1 MNNIISINTS
11 KNILQTTVY
20 ASLFVQVI
28 TGIFDFYVLK
38 LNVVPSMMILKDLL
52 LLELVVQLIEGSFY
66 IWLAYSF
73 VSIENIT
80 PHRYYD
86 WFLTTPTMLITFSIY
101 LIYLKNEYEQKL
113 NTNTN
118 TTKTIKLLRQLT
130 PEFPRFSLRLQQAP
144 FATLKASA
152 RSNNDTDTFVQILQK
167 NAYILI
173 PIVLLNALMLIFGYL
188 GEINIIKEKI
198 AVLCG
203 FIPFILC
210 FTLIYEKYAKY
221 SEQGIIL
228 FWYFVSVWS
237 LYGVAALFP
246 YNLKNIF
253 YNILDLFA
261 KNFFGLYLAYIIW
274 HNKI

>member
-52 LLELVVQLIEGSFY
+52 LLELIVQLIEGSFY

-113 NTNTN
+113 NTNT
-118 TTKTIKLLRQLT
+118 TKTI
-130 PEFPRFSLRLQQAP
+130 
-144 FATLKASA
+144 
-152 RSNNDTDTFVQILQK
+152 NNDTDTFVQILQK
-167 NAYILI
+167 NAYIFI
-173 PIVLLNALMLIFGYL
+173 PILILNALMLIFGYL
-188 GEINIIKEKI
+188 GEINIIKEKF
-198 AVLCG
+198 AVLFG

-221 SEQGIIL
+221 SEQGLIL

>member
-52 LLELVVQLIEGSFY
+52 LLELIVQLIEGSFY

-113 NTNTN
+113 NTNT
-118 TTKTIKLLRQLT
+118 TKTI
-130 PEFPRFSLRLQQAP
+130 
-144 FATLKASA
+144 
-152 RSNNDTDTFVQILQK
+152 NNDTDTFVQILQK
-167 NAYILI
+167 NAYIFI
-173 PIVLLNALMLIFGYL
+173 PILILNALMLIFGYL

-221 SEQGIIL
+221 SEQGLIL

>member
-28 TGIFDFYVLK
+28 TGIIDFYVLK

-113 NTNTN
+113 NTNT
-118 TTKTIKLLRQLT
+118 TKTI
-130 PEFPRFSLRLQQAP
+130 
-144 FATLKASA
+144 
-152 RSNNDTDTFVQILQK
+152 NNDTDTFVQILQK

-221 SEQGIIL
+221 SEQGLIL

-261 KNFFGLYLAYIIW
+261 KNFFGLYLA
-274 HNKI
+274 

>member
-113 NTNTN
+113 NTNT
-118 TTKTIKLLRQLT
+118 TKTI
-130 PEFPRFSLRLQQAP
+130 
-144 FATLKASA
+144 
-152 RSNNDTDTFVQILQK
+152 NNDTDTFVQILQK

-221 SEQGIIL
+221 SEQGLIL

>member
-1 MNNIISINTS
+1 
-11 KNILQTTVY
+11 
-20 ASLFVQVI
+20 
-28 TGIFDFYVLK
+28 
-38 LNVVPSMMILKDLL
+38 
-52 LLELVVQLIEGSFY
+52 
-66 IWLAYSF
+66 
-73 VSIENIT
+73 
-80 PHRYYD
+80 
-86 WFLTTPTMLITFSIY
+86 MLITFSIY

-113 NTNTN
+113 NMERTEALSRAKGEGDQWNLNNTN
-118 TTKTIKLLRQLT
+118 TTKPI
-130 PEFPRFSLRLQQAP
+130 
-144 FATLKASA
+144 
-152 RSNNDTDTFVQILQK
+152 NNDTFVEILQK
-167 NAYILI
+167 NAYIFI
-173 PIVLLNALMLIFGYL
+173 PILFLNALMLIFGYL

-210 FTLIYEKYAKY
+210 FTIIYEKYAKY
-221 SEQGIIL
+221 SEQGLIL

-274 HNKI
+274 YNKI

>member
-52 LLELVVQLIEGSFY
+52 LLELIVQLIEGSFY

-113 NTNTN
+113 NTNT
-118 TTKTIKLLRQLT
+118 TKTI
-130 PEFPRFSLRLQQAP
+130 
-144 FATLKASA
+144 
-152 RSNNDTDTFVQILQK
+152 NNDTDTFVQILQK

-221 SEQGIIL
+221 SEQGLIL

>member
-113 NTNTN
+113 NTNT
-118 TTKTIKLLRQLT
+118 TKTI
-130 PEFPRFSLRLQQAP
+130 
-144 FATLKASA
+144 
-152 RSNNDTDTFVQILQK
+152 NNDTDTFVQILQK

-173 PIVLLNALMLIFGYL
+173 PILILNALMLIFGYL
-188 GEINIIKEKI
+188 GEINIIKEKF
-198 AVLCG
+198 AVLFG

-221 SEQGIIL
+221 SEQGLIL

>member
-118 TTKTIKLLRQLT
+118 TTKTI
-130 PEFPRFSLRLQQAP
+130 
-144 FATLKASA
+144 
-152 RSNNDTDTFVQILQK
+152 NNNTDTFVQILQK

-173 PIVLLNALMLIFGYL
+173 PILFLNALMLIFGYL
-188 GEINIIKEKI
+188 GEINIIKEKF
-198 AVLCG
+198 AVLFG

-221 SEQGIIL
+221 SEQGLIL

>member
-20 ASLFVQVI
+20 ASLFVQII

-52 LLELVVQLIEGSFY
+52 LLELIVQIIEGSFY

-113 NTNTN
+113 NTDTN
-118 TTKTIKLLRQLT
+118 TTKTINN
-130 PEFPRFSLRLQQAP
+130 
-144 FATLKASA
+144 
-152 RSNNDTDTFVQILQK
+152 NNDTFVEILQK

-173 PIVLLNALMLIFGYL
+173 PILFLNALMLIFGYL
-188 GEINIIKEKI
+188 GEINIIKEKM

-203 FIPFILC
+203 FIPFVLC
-210 FTLIYEKYAKY
+210 FTIIYEKYAKY
-221 SEQGIIL
+221 SEQGLIL

>member
-28 TGIFDFYVLK
+28 TGIIDFYVLK

-113 NTNTN
+113 NTNT
-118 TTKTIKLLRQLT
+118 TKTI
-130 PEFPRFSLRLQQAP
+130 
-144 FATLKASA
+144 
-152 RSNNDTDTFVQILQK
+152 NNDTDTFVQILQK

-221 SEQGIIL
+221 SEQGLIL

-261 KNFFGLYLAYIIW
+261 KNFLGLYLAYIIW

>member
-28 TGIFDFYVLK
+28 TGIIDFYVLK

-113 NTNTN
+113 NTNT
-118 TTKTIKLLRQLT
+118 TKTI
-130 PEFPRFSLRLQQAP
+130 
-144 FATLKASA
+144 
-152 RSNNDTDTFVQILQK
+152 NNDTDTFVQILQK

-221 SEQGIIL
+221 SEQGLIL

>member
-20 ASLFVQVI
+20 ASLFVQII

-52 LLELVVQLIEGSFY
+52 LLELIVQIIEGSFY

-113 NTNTN
+113 NTDTN
-118 TTKTIKLLRQLT
+118 TTKTINN
-130 PEFPRFSLRLQQAP
+130 
-144 FATLKASA
+144 
-152 RSNNDTDTFVQILQK
+152 NNDTFVEILQK

-173 PIVLLNALMLIFGYL
+173 PILFLNALMLIFGYL
-188 GEINIIKEKI
+188 GEINIIKEKM

-210 FTLIYEKYAKY
+210 FTIIYEKYAKY
-221 SEQGIIL
+221 SEQGLIL

>member
-20 ASLFVQVI
+20 ASLFVQII

-52 LLELVVQLIEGSFY
+52 LLELIVQIIEGSFY

-113 NTNTN
+113 NTDTN
-118 TTKTIKLLRQLT
+118 TTKTINNN
-130 PEFPRFSLRLQQAP
+130 
-144 FATLKASA
+144 
-152 RSNNDTDTFVQILQK
+152 NNDTFVEILQK

-173 PIVLLNALMLIFGYL
+173 PILFLNALMLIFGYL
-188 GEINIIKEKI
+188 GEINIIKEKM

-203 FIPFILC
+203 FIPFVLC
-210 FTLIYEKYAKY
+210 FTIIYEKYAKY
-221 SEQGIIL
+221 SEQGLIL

>member
-28 TGIFDFYVLK
+28 TGIIDFYVLK

-113 NTNTN
+113 NTNT
-118 TTKTIKLLRQLT
+118 TKTI
-130 PEFPRFSLRLQQAP
+130 
-144 FATLKASA
+144 
-152 RSNNDTDTFVQILQK
+152 NNDTDTFVQILQK

-221 SEQGIIL
+221 SEQGLIL

-261 KNFFGLYLAYIIW
+261 KNFFVLYLAYIIW

>member
-113 NTNTN
+113 NTNT
-118 TTKTIKLLRQLT
+118 TKTI
-130 PEFPRFSLRLQQAP
+130 
-144 FATLKASA
+144 
-152 RSNNDTDTFVQILQK
+152 NNDTDTFVQILQK

-188 GEINIIKEKI
+188 GEINIIKEKF
-198 AVLCG
+198 AVLFG

-221 SEQGIIL
+221 SEQGLIL

>member
-113 NTNTN
+113 NTNT
-118 TTKTIKLLRQLT
+118 TKTI
-130 PEFPRFSLRLQQAP
+130 
-144 FATLKASA
+144 
-152 RSNNDTDTFVQILQK
+152 NNDTDTFVQILQK

-188 GEINIIKEKI
+188 GEINRLKEKI

-221 SEQGIIL
+221 SEQGLIL